1 MYIYIY
7 CIHRA
12 TDPVSLQRH
21 LYKDE
26 AGEPD
31 RLEAS
36 KERQSR
42 RDAGIPRLR
51 NQLATRYLPV
61 CYGNLFI
68 YSLFMISYL
77 LNMVIFHSCVQLTE
91 GTSGKTHRKWGR
103 LDVVMWNHMMTKVK
117 LGNLGNWEIP
127 RFRKQHP
134 VWWKNWIHKKI
145 PFPALEN
152 H

>member
-1 MYIYIY
+1 MKSILQLVFSWPVITGYNIYIYVCMYIYIY

-36 KERQSR
+36 KERQSK

-61 CYGNLFI
+61 CYGKLFI

-77 LNMVIFHSCVQLTE
+77 LNMVIFHSCVQLPE
-91 GTSGKTHRKWGR
+91 GTSEK
-103 LDVVMWNHMMTKVK
+103 NI
-117 LGNLGNWEIP
+117 GNGGD
-127 RFRKQHP
+127 
-134 VWWKNWIHKKI
+134 
-145 PFPALEN
+145 
-152 H
+152 

>member
-1 MYIYIY
+1 MYVYIY

-51 NQLATRYLPV
+51 NQLATCYLPV

-77 LNMVIFHSCVQLTE
+77 LNMVIFQSRVQLPE
-91 GTSGKTHRKWGR
+91 GTSGKNIGNGGDRCGNVKPHDDESEIGQSG
-103 LDVVMWNHMMTKVK
+103 K
-117 LGNLGNWEIP
+117 LGNPTLQETTSSLMETP
-127 RFRKQHP
+127 
-134 VWWKNWIHKKI
+134 IHKKI
-145 PFPALEN
+145 PFPAFEN

>member
-77 LNMVIFHSCVQLTE
+77 LNMVIFQSRVQLPE
-91 GTSGKTHRKWGR
+91 GTSGKNIGNGGDRCGNVKPHDDESEIGQSG
-103 LDVVMWNHMMTKVK
+103 K
-117 LGNLGNWEIP
+117 LGNPTLQETTSSLMETS
-127 RFRKQHP
+127 
-134 VWWKNWIHKKI
+134 IHKKI
-145 PFPALEN
+145 PFPAFEN